1 MKNKNLVVIQLSGG
15 NDYLNTIV
23 PYECGLYY
31 DYRPNMGLK
40 DDSII
45 PVDDKVALIQIWMF
59 LRKVLMKKSG
69 CNDGNWVSR
78 TK

>member
-23 PYECGLYY
+23 PYESGLYY

-45 PVDDKVALIQIWMF
+45 PVDN
-59 LRKVLMKKSG
+59 KSFREYFCIG
-69 CNDGNWVSR
+69 FIGF
-78 TK
+78 

>member
-1 MKNKNLVVIQLSGG
+1 MKKKNLVVIQLSGG

-23 PYECGLYY
+23 PYESGLYY

-45 PVDDKVALIQIWMF
+45 PIDNKIAFNSNMDVF
-59 LRKVLMKKSG
+59 KKSFDK
-69 CNDGNWVSR
+69 NKLR
-78 TK
+78 A

>member
-45 PVDDKVALIQIWMF
+45 PVDDKVAFNSNMDVF
-59 LRKVLMKKSG
+59 KKSF
-69 CNDGNWVSR
+69 DEKIWL
-78 TK
+78 

>member
-23 PYECGLYY
+23 PYESGLYY

-45 PVDDKVALIQIWMF
+45 PVDNKVAF
-59 LRKVLMKKSG
+59 
-69 CNDGNWVSR
+69 N
-78 TK
+78 

>member
-1 MKNKNLVVIQLSGG
+1 MIKEKNLVVIQLSGG

-23 PYECGLYY
+23 PYESGLYY

-45 PVDDKVALIQIWMF
+45 PIDNNVAFNLSLIHISEPT
-59 LRKVLMKKSG
+59 RPY
-69 CNDGNWVSR
+69 
-78 TK
+78 

>member
-1 MKNKNLVVIQLSGG
+1 MNKKNLVVIQLSGG

-23 PYECGLYY
+23 PYESGLYY

-45 PVDDKVALIQIWMF
+45 LIDEKIAFNANMQAF
-59 LRKVLMKKSG
+59 KENFD
-69 CNDGNWVSR
+69 ND
-78 TK
+78 